1 MKKDERL
8 SEETLEK
15 VSAGCAGSIN
25 LLEPLVGVQSV
36 VDHSSIAGEPEA
48 MPIARLNSSLG
59 ANVVPLLVPNGV
71 PTLGENVYG
80 LIQANNSN
88 NIPET
93 MPLQTGLCNPSLKP
107 TDDFLNKSNPPKKK
121 RF

>member
-25 LLEPLVGVQSV
+25 LLDPLMGTQPV
-36 VDHSSIAGEPEA
+36 VDHSSIAGEPEP
-48 MPIARLNSSLG
+48 MPIPRSSSLG
-59 ANVVPLLVPNGV
+59 ANGV
-71 PTLGENVYG
+71 PSLGANVND
-80 LIQANNSN
+80 LMQANNSI

-93 MPLQTGLCNPSLKP
+93 MPLQTGQSNLSLKP
-107 TDDFLNKSNPPKKK
+107 TDDFLNKSNVPKKK
-121 RF
+121 LF